1 MITYKAEPDLS
12 VGDFAALLVASGLAP
27 RRPSDP
33 AVLER
38 MLRGA
43 QLIITARD
51 GDVLVGVAR
60 SITDWVY
67 CLYCSDLCVHQD
79 WQGRGIGRELLAQT
93 AKAAPDVQ
101 TCLLLSAPAAV
112 TFYQRAGY
120 AHHNAAFIFAEH

>member
-1 MITYKAEPDLS
+1 MIRYQLEPDLS
-12 VGDFAALLVASGLAP
+12 AADFAGLLQASGLAP
-27 RRPSDP
+27 RRPSDL

-51 GDVLVGVAR
+51 GDALVGVAR
-60 SITDWVY
+60 SITDWAY
-67 CLYCSDLCVHQD
+67 ALYCSDLCVHQD

-112 TFYQRAGY
+112 SFYQRAGY
-120 AHHNAAFIFAEH
+120 AQHDAAFIFAEH